1 MSVPSELLLNTQ
13 QSFHTHAQRGANIV
27 QRGGV
32 CEKIS
37 VCKDAHNKYKK
48 HYQNTLKEGKIGE
61 IEQIH
66 KEGEEVIKNFKES
79 EKQKAK
85 DRLKQKLNRRK
96 EKQGKENAVKDNLM
110 EMHNNSKAFGNLA
123 RASSILDLT
132 VKDSETRAA
141 PANPTQ
147 GTRGGRKSRKNK
159 SKRTKRM
166 ARKSRRK
173 SRKSRKSRRNQ
184 RGGRGRTIT
193 YANLDFMANN
203 RLGKMVPHGDAYTNC
218 NTQTGGGYGFTK
230 EGASASE
237 TFKGGYPVFTKYEKS
252 NQCGGKRRRR
262 RKSRKSRKSKRKS
275 RKSRRKRRKSRRR
288 RKKRG
293 RGKPICGSPGAEH
306 LSPPECIE
314 EMFGGQRG
322 GSSHTYGSPVA
333 VGSKPWATAPLGIQA
348 NKPSCYDNYNH
359 YKGL

>member
-1 MSVPSELLLNTQ
+1 MN
-13 QSFHTHAQRGANIV
+13 
-27 QRGGV
+27 
-32 CEKIS
+32 
-37 VCKDAHNKYKK
+37 
-48 HYQNTLKEGKIGE
+48 YQNTLKEVKPE
-61 IEQIH
+61 IREVERSH
-66 KEGEEVIKNFKES
+66 KEGEKVIANFKKS

-85 DRLKQKLNRRK
+85 NRLKQRLNRRK
-96 EKQGKENAVKDNLM
+96 EEKGKENAVKNNLM
-110 EMHNNSKAFGNLA
+110 KMHNNSKASGNLA
-123 RASSILDLT
+123 RASSILDLA

-141 PANPTQ
+141 PQTPRG
-147 GTRGGRKSRKNK
+147 GTDTKGGRKSRKNK

-275 RKSRRKRRKSRRR
+275 RRKSRKSRRKRRKSRRR
-288 RKKRG
+288 RRRRKKA
-293 RGKPICGSPGAEH
+293 GAE
-306 LSPPECIE
+306 PDQGP
-314 EMFGGQRG
+314 QYG

>member
-1 MSVPSELLLNTQ
+1 MDKNTGYGETPPRLKRRINRGPAKGTKLDFSLEEGRDYTKKQKKDIKPIEEGDMGPPSTVTPGDFKEVARMMGSPVQNELAELGKGRKLINQVEGMPGIQSQSDAQMQKIIVEGKKPSETE
-13 QSFHTHAQRGANIV
+13 
-27 QRGGV
+27 GGG
-32 CEKIS
+32 I
-37 VCKDAHNKYKK
+37 
-48 HYQNTLKEGKIGE
+48 L
-61 IEQIH
+61 
-66 KEGEEVIKNFKES
+66 
-79 EKQKAK
+79 
-85 DRLKQKLNRRK
+85 
-96 EKQGKENAVKDNLM
+96 
-110 EMHNNSKAFGNLA
+110 EMFGLA
-123 RASSILDLT
+123 
-132 VKDSETRAA
+132 
-141 PANPTQ
+141 
-147 GTRGGRKSRKNK
+147 GGRKRK

-166 ARKSRRK
+166 ARKSR
-173 SRKSRKSRRNQ
+173 RKSRRNQ

-218 NTQTGGGYGFTK
+218 NTQTGGGGYGFTK

-275 RKSRRKRRKSRRR
+275 RRKSRKSRRKRRKSRRR
-288 RKKRG
+288 RRRRRKA
-293 RGKPICGSPGAEH
+293 GSPDPDEGR
-306 LSPPECIE
+306 L
-314 EMFGGQRG
+314 FQRG

>member
-1 MSVPSELLLNTQ
+1 MSVKSELLLNTQ
-13 QSFHTHAQRGANIV
+13 NSFQTHAQRGANIV
-27 QRGGV
+27 MRGGKRKSRRKKGGDGETV
-32 CEKIS
+32 VVENGKHKVVKKKNLLQQIGE
-37 VCKDAHNKYKK
+37 AAYKK
-48 HYQNTLKEGKIGE
+48 IRFSGDIGE
-61 IEQIH
+61 D
-66 KEGEEVIKNFKES
+66 GECKQTGLYGSQCKPGLWCSPVEEYKRDEKGEYIWDENGYAVENPRFERTRKFQKNGNCKPI
-79 EKQKAK
+79 
-85 DRLKQKLNRRK
+85 RK
-96 EKQGKENAVKDNLM
+96 TEL
-110 EMHNNSKAFGNLA
+110 F
-123 RASSILDLT
+123 
-132 VKDSETRAA
+132 
-141 PANPTQ
+141 
-147 GTRGGRKSRKNK
+147 TRGGKRK

-166 ARKSRRK
+166 ARKSR
-173 SRKSRKSRRNQ
+173 RKSRKSRRNQ

-275 RKSRRKRRKSRRR
+275 RRKSRKSRRKRRKSRRR
-288 RKKRG
+288 RKR
-293 RGKPICGSPGAEH
+293 RAGSPPDG
-306 LSPPECIE
+306 SFP
-314 EMFGGQRG
+314 QYG

>member
-37 VCKDAHNKYKK
+37 VCKDTHEKYKK
-48 HYQNTLKEGKIGE
+48 HYQNSLKEERESEKVE
-61 IEQIH
+61 RVH
-66 KEGEEVIKNFKES
+66 KEGEKVIKKFKES

-85 DRLKQKLNRRK
+85 KRLEQKLNRRK
-96 EKQGKENAVKDNLM
+96 EKNRKENAARENLM
-110 EMHNNSKAFGNLA
+110 NMHKKSNAVGNLT
-123 RASSILDLT
+123 RASSILDLA
-132 VKDSETRAA
+132 VKDSETRAG
-141 PANPTQ
+141 PATPTQ
-147 GTRGGRKSRKNK
+147 GSQGGRKSRKNK

-288 RKKRG
+288 RRRRKKA
-293 RGKPICGSPGAEH
+293 GAE
-306 LSPPECIE
+306 PDQGP
-314 EMFGGQRG
+314 QYG

>member
-13 QSFHTHAQRGANIV
+13 NSFQTHAQRGANIV
-27 QRGGV
+27 MRGAG
-32 CEKIS
+32 
-37 VCKDAHNKYKK
+37 
-48 HYQNTLKEGKIGE
+48 GK
-61 IEQIH
+61 
-66 KEGEEVIKNFKES
+66 
-79 EKQKAK
+79 
-85 DRLKQKLNRRK
+85 R
-96 EKQGKENAVKDNLM
+96 
-110 EMHNNSKAFGNLA
+110 
-123 RASSILDLT
+123 
-132 VKDSETRAA
+132 
-141 PANPTQ
+141 
-147 GTRGGRKSRKNK
+147 K

-166 ARKSRRK
+166 ARKSR
-173 SRKSRKSRRNQ
+173 RKSRRNQ

-218 NTQTGGGYGFTK
+218 NTQSGGGYGFTK

-262 RKSRKSRKSKRKS
+262 RKSRKSKKKSRRKS

-288 RKKRG
+288 RKR
-293 RGKPICGSPGAEH
+293 RAGSP
-306 LSPPECIE
+306 PPPS
-314 EMFGGQRG
+314 FPQYG
-322 GSSHTYGSPVA
+322 GSSHTYGSPLA

>member
-1 MSVPSELLLNTQ
+1 
-13 QSFHTHAQRGANIV
+13 NIV
-27 QRGGV
+27 MRGGKRKSRRKKGGIRLGKSG
-32 CEKIS
+32 EKE
-37 VCKDAHNKYKK
+37 KDAKCKVLRWGSQCK
-48 HYQNTLKEGKIGE
+48 SGFIC
-61 IEQIH
+61 
-66 KEGEEVIKNFKES
+66 
-79 EKQKAK
+79 KAK
-85 DRLKQKLNRRK
+85 DKANLPGQKQPYGTCVKKETWGETWERLNKI
-96 EKQGKENAVKDNLM
+96 QGGK
-110 EMHNNSKAFGNLA
+110 
-123 RASSILDLT
+123 R
-132 VKDSETRAA
+132 
-141 PANPTQ
+141 
-147 GTRGGRKSRKNK
+147 K

-173 SRKSRKSRRNQ
+173 SRRKNRRKSRRNQ

-218 NTQTGGGYGFTK
+218 NTQSGGGYGFTK

-262 RKSRKSRKSKRKS
+262 RKKSRKKKK
-275 RKSRRKRRKSRRR
+275 KSRRKKRKSRRR
-288 RKKRG
+288 RRTRKA
-293 RGKPICGSPGAEH
+293 GSP
-306 LSPPECIE
+306 SPDEGRL
-314 EMFGGQRG
+314 FQRG

-333 VGSKPWATAPLGIQA
+333 VGSKPWATGPLGIQA